1 MSLTK
6 FVKPVQGIQEIP
18 NEYLELHNAWSSAL
32 RSVYSQVQDGW
43 V

>member
-18 NEYLELHNAWSSAL
+18 NEYLELYNA
-32 RSVYSQVQDGW
+32 
-43 V
+43 

>member
-1 MSLTK
+1 MSLAK

-18 NEYLELHNAWSSAL
+18 NEYLELYNVWSSVL
-32 RSVYSQVQDGW
+32 RSVSPQVQDDW